1 MVWKGGSKGVFSV
14 KGLYFVLETGG
25 TTPFPFKNSVE
36 PLDSFKGEFLN
47 LGGLLRK
54 YFGFGS
60 ASRKGMDLA
69 QQMCFMQSGVRD
81 HGSYPSSLCQGKII
95 MAASVLHFW
104 CLVGYF

>member
-1 MVWKGGSKGVFSV
+1 M
-14 KGLYFVLETGG
+14 
-25 TTPFPFKNSVE
+25 E

-47 LGGLLRK
+47 LGGLLGK
-54 YFGFGS
+54 YFGFAS